1 MCTIRFMSSPR
12 PREDLLEKA
21 IAYFV
26 AHGVGDTSLRTLA
39 AEIGTSH
46 RMLIYHFGS
55 REGLLT
61 AIVSSFWHGQQAVLD
76 QLTGADPGDPRGN
89 AWRMWEVMVEGSA
102 ITPLVFEL
110 SAPAMQEA
118 PWTASFREG
127 TAAWVR
133 QISAHLVAYGE
144 PPARAEALARAAMAV
159 VRGALWELAITG
171 DRAAADLAVRTVL
184 DETWPG
190 R

>member
-1 MCTIRFMSSPR
+1 MTSPR

-21 IAYFV
+21 IAVFV
-26 AHGVGDTSLRTLA
+26 ARGVGGTSLRTLA

-55 REGLLT
+55 RDGLLT
-61 AIVSSFWHGQQAVLD
+61 AAVSYLWHGQQTVLD
-76 QLTGADPGDPRGN
+76 AFTGADPDDPRGN
-89 AWRMWEVMVEGSA
+89 AWRMWEVMAEGIA
-102 ITPLVFEL
+102 ITPVVFEL
-110 SAPAMQEA
+110 SAPAMQDA
-118 PWTASFREG
+118 PWTESFREG
-127 TAAWVR
+127 TAAWVD

-144 PPARAEALARAAMAV
+144 SPERAEALARAGMAV

-171 DRAAADLAVRTVL
+171 DRAAADLSVRTVL

>member
-1 MCTIRFMSSPR
+1 MASPR
-12 PREDLLEKA
+12 PREELLEKA
-21 IAYFV
+21 IAVFV
-26 AHGVGDTSLRTLA
+26 ARGVGGTSLRTLA
-39 AEIGTSH
+39 AEMGTSH

-55 REGLLT
+55 REDLL
-61 AIVSSFWHGQQAVLD
+61 AAVVSHLWHSQQAVLD
-76 QLTGADPGDPRGN
+76 ALTGADPADPRGN
-89 AWRMWEVMVEGSA
+89 AWRMWEVMAAGSA

-110 SAPAMQEA
+110 SAPAMKDA
-118 PWTASFREG
+118 AWTQSFREG

-144 PPARAEALARAAMAV
+144 SPERAEELARAGIAV